1 MKPKTKKRTGIKA
14 KIKFYLWLVSI
25 GTDLKNFEPENI
37 EIHEI
42 AENTK
47 SSFKKRAAE
56 IKAKFNY
63 SFKIREQNW
72 LGEYPNIETLTFEH
86 KTA

>member
-42 AENTK
+42 ATHK

-56 IKAKFNY
+56 IKAKFNHH
-63 SFKIREQNW
+63 FKIREQNW
-72 LGEYPNIETLTFEH
+72 LGEYPNIETLTFER

>member
-42 AENTK
+42 ATHK
-47 SSFKKRAAE
+47 SSFKQRANE

-72 LGEYPNIETLTFEH
+72 LGEYPNIESLTFER

>member
-42 AENTK
+42 ATHK
-47 SSFKKRAAE
+47 SSFKQRANE
-56 IKAKFNY
+56 IKAKFNHH
-63 SFKIREQNW
+63 FKMREQDF
-72 LGEYPNIETLTFEH
+72 LGDYKQLENLTFER